1 MFRPPHR
8 RVIWGRFAVL
18 EAAPGK
24 ALIRVEARD
33 DVQLDA
39 GDDLVVL
46 KGMKRYIDKLLERC
60 VDSGSQDIENPTEVI
75 F

>member
-1 MFRPPHR
+1 M
-8 RVIWGRFAVL
+8 IWGRFAVL

-33 DVQLDA
+33 DVQHA
-39 GDDLVVL
+39 GDDSIVL
-46 KGMKRYIDKLLERC
+46 KSMKRYIDKLLERC